1 MNAFGKILREY
12 REDKGVSLAKFA
24 LSIGYTAA
32 HVSGVERGF
41 KPVTETFFDKVVIYF
56 NLGKEQQE
64 ELQKLADETQTRVVF
79 KLDNADAEVRHMI
92 STLRRKIDE
101 KSLSY
106 DTTMFLLMGLEDII
120 EYDVIGE
127 NDAR

>member
-1 MNAFGKILREY
+1 MNTFGKTLRGL
-12 REDKGVSLAKFA
+12 RKNKGITLTKFA

-56 NLGKEQQE
+56 NLGKEDQE
-64 ELQKLADETQTRVVF
+64 ELQRLADVSQTRVLF
-79 KLDNADAEVRHMI
+79 NLDNADDEVRHMV
-92 STLRRKIDE
+92 SMLRRRVEE
-101 KSLSY
+101 KSLDY
-106 DTTMFLLMGLEDII
+106 DTTMCLLMTLEDII